1 VADLLFSQLQNPMFI
16 VEIFIVLASL
26 VIHEFSHA
34 LTADILGDRTARLSG
49 RLTLNPL
56 VHLELFGL
64 LMILFAPIGWA
75 RPVPINA
82 RNFRN
87 PRLGFVITAL
97 AGPIS
102 NLLLA
107 FICLFA
113 LFLVPVVQFGI
124 GGQIL
129 EMAVIVNVALFLFN
143 LIPLPPLDGSQVIR
157 NLLPYRQAVRYSKLD
172 IYGPFILLLLFV
184 IPQIGQM
191 VFMPIVQFFVSLFAS
206 WFGLNL

>member
-1 VADLLFSQLQNPMFI
+1 MFI
-16 VEIFIVLASL
+16 VEIFIVLLSL

-75 RPVPINA
+75 KPVPINA

-102 NLLLA
+102 NLILA

-157 NLLPYRQAVRYSKLD
+157 NLLPYRQAVRFSKLD